1 MRDAAAHSSLP
12 TGAAAASWTVL
23 SSTSTSPC
31 AASAHRRNARVHGRA
46 DGSVLKTRCRPD
58 HADGYESA
66 CHADAQAKL
75 ELCTGPASGEGHTR
89 CPDLACQFQ
98 CPLRVILKANRCA
111 HQNEHAIACLI
122 LDRTANAR
130 CCHTTSQV
138 IASLL
143 ASIPEPRAFESEKT
157 VGNRRDSSG
166 PPARGLP
173 IRAAAR
179 VCGRSCRRLRHP
191 ERQLDVGQIESLRIQ
206 AFTSQRH
213 WPAGAFRSGWLAF
226 PD

>member
-1 MRDAAAHSSLP
+1 MRPRIVLCPRGQRRQAGRFSHPPALRRALLPCTDATQGFTAAPTAVYSRRDAVPITP
-12 TGAAAASWTVL
+12 TDTNPLATP
-23 SSTSTSPC
+23 TP
-31 AASAHRRNARVHGRA
+31 
-46 DGSVLKTRCRPD
+46 
-58 HADGYESA
+58 
-66 CHADAQAKL
+66 QAKL